1 VLKLNIDSYVKTP
14 TKVQEVEIWRK
25 AGKNS
30 SAHKHSS
37 TATKTQQHGDH
48 NTTQHNTTQ
57 HNTTQHNTTQHIEI
71 ASPRPAAQN
80 YQQRQQRQHG

>member
-57 HNTTQHNTTQHIEI
+57 HIEI